1 MYICLSLSL
10 VRANW
15 HHNIK
20 TNDTFNDVDKNNKCQ
35 GSKIFHLDKYH
46 ENNSKHEVKA
56 ARIWD

>member
-1 MYICLSLSL
+1 MLSL

-35 GSKIFHLDKYH
+35 GSKIFHLDEYH
-46 ENNSKHEVKA
+46 ENKSKHEVKA
-56 ARIWD
+56 D